1 MKRKKF
7 GLTGCLLVALTAY
20 YLPVQAQKLV
30 DKRAT
35 QQTQALYLNLFT
47 LEQKG
52 IMFGHQ
58 DGDAYGVKWKA
69 ESGRSDVKE
78 VVGDYPAVHGW
89 DLGHIGKTENLDGVK
104 FTWMR
109 ENIIKNY
116 QRGGINT
123 VSWHLENL
131 ITGGGSWDTTA
142 QVVKSIL
149 PGGTHHQAYINQ
161 LNMISDFLSSC
172 AVGDVKVPI
181 IFRPFHEH
189 NGGWFWWGKGHCT
202 EQEYIQLW
210 RFTVNYL
217 KNTRKLHHLIY
228 TFSPDRSRMDLLEA
242 RQSYLYGYPGD
253 AYVDVIG
260 LDNYMDV
267 GIHWNKKSH
276 EEQQQDMVKVLRLIS
291 QLAIEKKKVAAF
303 TETGLEGVTN
313 PRWFTEVILNP
324 LKSNP
329 DIKLSYFMVWR
340 NANEKHHYAPYAG
353 HQAENDFRIFYQDP
367 FTLFESDLTDIYSQ
381 KKK

>member
-1 MKRKKF
+1 MKRKNF
-7 GLTGCLLVALTAY
+7 GLTGCLLVALAAC
-20 YLPVQAQKLV
+20 YLPAQAQKLV
-30 DKRAT
+30 DKKAT
-35 QQTQALYLNLFT
+35 KQTQALYLNLFT

-69 ESGRSDVKE
+69 EPGRSDVKE
-78 VVGDYPAVHGW
+78 IVGDYPAIHGW
-89 DLGHIGKTENLDGVK
+89 DLGHMGKSKNLDGVE
-104 FTWMR
+104 FAWMR
-109 ENIIKNY
+109 DNIIKNY

-123 VSWHLENL
+123 VSWHLENI

-149 PGGTHHQAYINQ
+149 PGGSHHQAYINQ
-161 LNMISDFLSSC
+161 LNLISDFLSGC
-172 AVGDVKVPI
+172 EVDNVKVPI

-202 EQEYIQLW
+202 EQEYIELW

-228 TFSPDRSRMDLLEA
+228 AFSPDRSRMNLLQA

-267 GIHWNKKSH
+267 GIRWNKKSR
-276 EEQQQDMVKVLRLIS
+276 EEQQQDLLNVLRTIS
-291 QLAIEKKKVAAF
+291 QLAIEKKKIAAF
-303 TETGLEGVTN
+303 TETGLEGITN
-313 PRWFTEVILNP
+313 PVWFTEVILNP
-324 LKSNP
+324 LKANP

-340 NANEKHHYAPYAG
+340 NANEKHHYAPYSG
-353 HQAENDFRIFYQDP
+353 HLAEDDFKNFYKDP
-367 FTLFESDLTDIYSQ
+367 FTFFESDLTDIYSH